1 MAQADLLISLVKAGA
16 TGDQSLFRRT
26 VEAMVAE
33 ERAKHHGVLAGQLE
47 EQMNRNGALA
57 RMDAV
62 PTRPQRRD
70 RIWFT
75 AGEFGTRTVWLPG
88 EDSNLNSR
96 LQRPLSY
103 H

>member
-1 MAQADLLISLVKAGA
+1 MARADLLISLVKAGA
-16 TGDQSLFRRT
+16 TGDQGLFRRT

-62 PTRPQRRD
+62 WNRMNMRAALVPCRRGG
-70 RIWFT
+70 RSSFVRCSRASRELSIWE
-75 AGEFGTRTVWLPG
+75 GRSGVG
-88 EDSNLNSR
+88 
-96 LQRPLSY
+96 
-103 H
+103 